1 MLKLLIL
8 TTILISSSA
17 FAGPE
22 EQMLT
27 IKERLRISLWV
38 EGIQEPKLAKN
49 QADQRREILPE
60 EIERALKKM

>member
-60 EIERALKKM
+60 EIERALKKI